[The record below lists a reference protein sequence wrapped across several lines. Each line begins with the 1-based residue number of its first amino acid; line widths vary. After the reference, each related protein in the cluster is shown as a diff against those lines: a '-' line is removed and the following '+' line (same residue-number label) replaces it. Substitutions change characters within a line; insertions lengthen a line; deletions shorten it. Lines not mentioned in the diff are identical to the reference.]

1 MKKRRS
7 RMDEPLLIG
16 AIVVIILTVAV
27 GMYFATRRSAPP
39 SSPAKPLLTTPSPPA
54 KPVLTTKTWIHG
66 VCIENDPGNGTCKQ
80 ANYNDDG
87 IAFSEKYDDRV
98 EGHTHKDIMEKCK
111 KQMKSCG
118 RNFRNKAACC
128 GPQNCKNI
136 TDQSTCNK
144 EGCTWNPVGCG
155 TQVLF

>member
-7 RMDEPLLIG
+7 LLVG

-39 SSPAKPLLTTPSPPA
+39 SSPAKP
-54 KPVLTTKTWIHG
+54 VLTAKTWIHG
-66 VCIENDPGNGTCKQ
+66 VCIENAPGLGTCKQ

-87 IAFSEKYDDRV
+87 IAFSEQYDDLV
-98 EGHTHKDIMEKCK
+98 KDHKLEDIMKKC
-111 KQMKSCG
+111 QTRMKSCG
-118 RNFRNKAACC
+118 KNFSGNKAACC
-128 GPQNCKNI
+128 GQNCKSI
-136 TDQSTCNK
+136 TDQSTCNEK
-144 EGCTWNPVGCG
+144 GCTWNPTGCG